1 MRKVL
6 PAPNL
11 FILTVVVVV
20 VMIIDFTNNI
30 IRIILIT
37 FLQLRE

>member
-30 IRIILIT
+30 IRIIRIT
-37 FLQLRE
+37 YLQL